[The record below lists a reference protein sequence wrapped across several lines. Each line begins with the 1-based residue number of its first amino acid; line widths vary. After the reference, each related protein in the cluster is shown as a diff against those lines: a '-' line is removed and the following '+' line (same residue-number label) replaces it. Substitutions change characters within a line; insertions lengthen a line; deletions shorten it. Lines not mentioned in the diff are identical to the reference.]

1 VPYVGQWM
9 MSGNQMGNLI
19 GINPNF
25 YTGADCWNY
34 DYSDRW
40 LLLLGITI
48 SIIVIICIAK
58 KMVQ

>member
-1 VPYVGQWM
+1 MIANILGR
-9 MSGNQMGNLI
+9 NTNC
-19 GINPNF
+19 

-48 SIIVIICIAK
+48 SIVIIYRVIK
-58 KMVQ
+58 RYTDQG